1 MYGDEEKKT
10 GGYAGYGGYLSKT
23 TFSNKNTPSMRATKI
38 IKNQEED
45 ILLFGQKNIARYIS
59 VQQQNNE
66 IDNDQYINPIKK
78 SNRNTF

>member
-1 MYGDEEKKT
+1 
-10 GGYAGYGGYLSKT
+10 
-23 TFSNKNTPSMRATKI
+23 MRATKI
-38 IKNQEED
+38 IKNQGED

-78 SNRNTF
+78 TNRNTF